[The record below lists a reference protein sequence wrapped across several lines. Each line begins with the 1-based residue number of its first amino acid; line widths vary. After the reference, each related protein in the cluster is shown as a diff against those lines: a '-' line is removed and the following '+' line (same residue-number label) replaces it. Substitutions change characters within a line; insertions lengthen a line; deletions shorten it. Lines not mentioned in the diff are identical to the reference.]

1 MHDCAAQSQ
10 SFLLLS
16 VGVVALQD
24 PLGPAGHQASLLQP
38 QHTLCAAVAVQY
50 SIKSNRIISVYLLYG
65 VIIMFIKFYLIKFVS
80 YPYLSICDIFGQQW
94 FYYQLYWIAGLR

>member
-50 SIKSNRIISVYLLYG
+50 SIKSNRIISVYL
-65 VIIMFIKFYLIKFVS
+65 FFFYLIKFVS

-94 FYYQLYWIAGLR
+94 FSYQLYWIAGLR